1 MKRELKVKE
10 LSLYDS
16 IITLKGEEA
25 TITSLSIYNYS
36 DEDEDAIQVKHV
48 DPITGRTTSVV
59 WEANMKIELT
69 L

>member
-16 IITLKGEEA
+16 IITLKGKEA
-25 TITSLSIYNYS
+25 TITSLSVYKYS
-36 DEDEDAIQVKHV
+36 DEDEEAIQVKHV
-48 DPITGRTTSVV
+48 DRKGRTTSVV
-59 WEANMKIELT
+59 WAANMKIELT